1 MDFKTILLSGLCIL
15 FGVML
20 FKANPTDAI
29 ATGLYGGLFTSLLT
43 VIGLDLY
50 ERLKIY
56 NQLKYLNSTKWLGF
70 ALVDRELK
78 SHKTGEIAYNSSA
91 TIAYEQENVLS
102 ITLRH
107 RKNSESEELRRWS
120 GKIELNRNS
129 LHRGTLTYK
138 YSDSH
143 EIGYKDILINSDS
156 TYDYIYLIP
165 ADNKIYDLKKSE
177 NGMTPIY
184 EFGTEVLRK
193 RRTW

>member
-1 MDFKTILLSGLCIL
+1 MDFRTGLLSGLCIL
-15 FGVML
+15 FGVLL
-20 FKANPTDAI
+20 FKADPTDAI

-56 NQLKYLNSTKWLGF
+56 SQLKYLNSTKWVGF

-78 SHKTGEIAYNSSA
+78 NYKAGEVEYNSSA
-91 TIAYEQENVLS
+91 TINHDQENVLS
-102 ITLRH
+102 ITLKH
-107 RKNSESEELRRWS
+107 RKNKDSDELRTWT

-129 LHRGTLTYK
+129 LTRGTLTYK

-156 TYDYIYLIP
+156 TYNYIYLIP
-165 ADNKIYDLKKSE
+165 ADNRIYDLKKSE

-193 RRTW
+193 KRT